1 MKTLILY
8 YSYGGNTRRVAQMIQ
23 KEVGGDLAEIQTVQP
38 YTGDY
43 NAVVDQGQRE
53 IDSGFC
59 PELKPLTVDL
69 KDYDTVV
76 LGSPVWWYTFAPA
89 VHSFLKEADLV
100 GKRVYPFATNGGWLG
115 HTLKD
120 FAKACKGA
128 EVKPAWTCVSTA
140 PACAPRSRTSSA
152 GPRASRSKTTEKK
165 FFAGAAQSLGAL
177 RRFFEI
183 RRENQWRYFKKC
195 PHS

>member
-59 PELKPLTVDL
+59 PCWAPPC
-69 KDYDTVV
+69 
-76 LGSPVWWYTFAPA
+76 GGIPSPP
-89 VHSFLKEADLV
+89 
-100 GKRVYPFATNGGWLG
+100 P
-115 HTLKD
+115 
-120 FAKACKGA
+120 C
-128 EVKPAWTCVSTA
+128 TA
-140 PACAPRSRTSSA
+140 
-152 GPRASRSKTTEKK
+152 
-165 FFAGAAQSLGAL
+165 F
-177 RRFFEI
+177 
-183 RRENQWRYFKKC
+183 
-195 PHS
+195 